1 MKSQE
6 LIIYRN
12 LQHRELFDH
21 VSTLLAVGP
30 DDKPG
35 TMPDSYAC
43 ASQLID
49 MAVTYGFEGNL
60 WHCFLAFC
68 LANNENVYS
77 TSCEIVGHIEG
88 SLNELAA
95 HDFNVIKELFDYD
108 IQTLTAGMVR
118 RAAVSGPH
126 SQTTTRPMATAA
138 CSTRESG
145 TRSWR
150 WRWSWSGLRM

>member
-49 MAVTYGFEGNL
+49 MAVNY
-60 WHCFLAFC
+60 
-68 LANNENVYS
+68 
-77 TSCEIVGHIEG
+77 
-88 SLNELAA
+88 
-95 HDFNVIKELFDYD
+95 
-108 IQTLTAGMVR
+108 
-118 RAAVSGPH
+118 
-126 SQTTTRPMATAA
+126 
-138 CSTRESG
+138 
-145 TRSWR
+145 
-150 WRWSWSGLRM
+150 

>member
-49 MAVTYGFEGNL
+49 MAVNYGFEGNL

-77 TSCEIVGHIEG
+77 TS
-88 SLNELAA
+88 
-95 HDFNVIKELFDYD
+95 
-108 IQTLTAGMVR
+108 
-118 RAAVSGPH
+118 
-126 SQTTTRPMATAA
+126 
-138 CSTRESG
+138 
-145 TRSWR
+145 
-150 WRWSWSGLRM
+150 

>member
-88 SLNELAA
+88 AA
-95 HDFNVIKELFDYD
+95 PSTMPMHIWEPLTESTGQKTVI
-108 IQTLTAGMVR
+108 
-118 RAAVSGPH
+118 
-126 SQTTTRPMATAA
+126 
-138 CSTRESG
+138 
-145 TRSWR
+145 
-150 WRWSWSGLRM
+150 